1 MSNAYTLGTRVISKR
16 SLLLPNAVDRIVN
29 TIEYNGEYFGDV
41 PADVDPQT
49 AIDVLNA
56 EEQKAIEYRAQFT
69 DSEWA
74 RQMDEAAGG

>member
-1 MSNAYTLGTRVISKR
+1 MSNAYTLSTRTISKR
-16 SLLLPNAVDRIVN
+16 SLLLPSAADRTVN
-29 TIEYNGEYFGDV
+29 TILYHGQYFGDV

-74 RQMDEAAGG
+74 RQQDEAAGG

>member
-1 MSNAYTLGTRVISKR
+1 MSNAYTLSSRPVYTR
-16 SLLLPNAVDRIVN
+16 SLTSPSVVDRNVQ
-29 TIEYNGEYFGDV
+29 TILYHGEYFGDV

-56 EEQKAIEYRAQFT
+56 EEQKALDYRARFT

-74 RQMDEAAGG
+74 RQEDEAEGG